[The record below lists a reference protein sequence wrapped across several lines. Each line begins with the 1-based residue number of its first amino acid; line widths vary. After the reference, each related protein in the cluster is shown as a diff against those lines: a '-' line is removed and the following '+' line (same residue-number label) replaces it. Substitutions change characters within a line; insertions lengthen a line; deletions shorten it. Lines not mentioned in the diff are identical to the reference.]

1 MIFRLLLVL
10 AGALALAGC
19 GGPAR
24 DWPEPSPALW
34 EVTGPDGAQGWLFG
48 TIHSL
53 PEGARWRTPAVDE
66 ALARSSLLVVE
77 VAELGRG
84 GDEAGA
90 IFRRLATTPGLP
102 PLTQR
107 VPPAERPAL
116 AAFLDRAGMEDED
129 FSDTE
134 SWGAA
139 LLLANRVRRSDSGN
153 GVDRALIAEASRV
166 EGLESFEEQYAAF
179 DRLPAAEQADLLA
192 GLAVDAEGD
201 FEDLRVIAWLTGD
214 MAALERDSSGG
225 ILADPELREALQLSR
240 NRVWAQR
247 MGALIE
253 GGERPFMAV
262 GAAHMWGE
270 EGLPALLA
278 ARGYMVRR
286 AQ

>member
-1 MIFRLLLVL
+1 MISRLLLAL

-24 DWPEPSPALW
+24 DWPDPSPALW
-34 EVTGPDGAQGWLFG
+34 EVTGPEGAQGWLFG

-66 ALARSSLLVVE
+66 AFASSSLLVVE
-77 VAELGRG
+77 VAELGRS
-84 GDEAGA
+84 DEAGA

-116 AAFLDRAGMEDED
+116 AAFLDRAGMDED
-129 FSDTE
+129 AFSETE

-139 LLLANRVRRSDSGN
+139 LILANSVRRSDSGN
-153 GVDRALIAEASRV
+153 GADRALIAEASRV

-192 GLAVDAEGD
+192 GLAADAEGD
-201 FEDLRVIAWLTGD
+201 FEDRRVTAWLTGD

-240 NRVWAQR
+240 TRAWAARVGDLLER
-247 MGALIE
+247 
-253 GGERPFMAV
+253 GERPFVAV
-262 GAAHMWGE
+262 GAGHMWGD

-278 ARGYMVRR
+278 ARGYAVRR
-286 AQ
+286 VQ

>member
-1 MIFRLLLVL
+1 MISRLLLAL

-34 EVTGPDGAQGWLFG
+34 EVTGPEGAQGWLFG

-66 ALARSSLLVVE
+66 AFASSSLLVVE
-77 VAELGRG
+77 VAELGRS
-84 GDEAGA
+84 DEAGA

-116 AAFLDRAGMEDED
+116 AAFLDRAGMDED
-129 FSDTE
+129 AFSETE

-139 LLLANRVRRSDSGN
+139 LILANSVRRSDSGN
-153 GVDRALIAEASRV
+153 GADRALIAEAARV

-192 GLAVDAEGD
+192 GLAADAEGD
-201 FEDLRVIAWLTGD
+201 FEDRRVTAWLTGD

-240 NRVWAQR
+240 TRAWAARVGDLLER
-247 MGALIE
+247 
-253 GGERPFMAV
+253 GERPFVAV
-262 GAAHMWGE
+262 GAGHMWGD

-278 ARGYMVRR
+278 ARGYAVRR
-286 AQ
+286 VQ